1 MKDKHIPIGH
11 RNDVLY
17 VDKSILDLWND
28 APGSELNATRIV
40 SAMVEKGIAKHRTL
54 RHLRRLVENKA
65 LVKRN
70 DTRQVLYTLRVKSSE
85 FDQIEYVRNLESA
98 VSKNGMSYRWGV
110 GGGFSHMACGT
121 IVGFPEL
128 QEDSD
133 PDVNFVVGTLLE
145 SASKIFVDL
154 EYLRDILILR
164 RAGVRIKLP
173 ETVLRD
179 LILMTHVKALD
190 HELGETKEVARKLL
204 PSLSYWKEIVELL
217 WKSNNAELPDPAD
230 PNEGMNSMTFTQSFE
245 KLLPAKN
252 YLKEEGLDISR
263 YSLQE
268 LADKFRRMEEKTEEY
283 TTTEFEKMDP
293 KDNSGL
299 RSVLLPKE
307 MSEQHSLIGL
317 GYAVK
322 LAELF
327 ASKGL
332 HEKQDLALVI
342 TRNPRTMDTQT
353 TDEQILLEFIE
364 AAKEHNPEIHGLSE
378 EETARYLG
386 RMFGEVYVNV
396 SRSEIDALRNRPSLK
411 QALAGHMES
420 FYQEY
425 HVARDKMIRFEE
437 EIDRETYSDH

>member
-1 MKDKHIPIGH
+1 
-11 RNDVLY
+11 
-17 VDKSILDLWND
+17 
-28 APGSELNATRIV
+28 
-40 SAMVEKGIAKHRTL
+40 
-54 RHLRRLVENKA
+54 
-65 LVKRN
+65 
-70 DTRQVLYTLRVKSSE
+70 
-85 FDQIEYVRNLESA
+85 
-98 VSKNGMSYRWGV
+98 
-110 GGGFSHMACGT
+110 
-121 IVGFPEL
+121 VGFPEL